1 MLAHLA
7 ADRIRVAELEA
18 QILHLQNCLRDLE
31 LEKHLTQDRLDSYY
45 YPVLALPNEITS
57 EIFKH
62 FLPVFPFHTAL
73 TGPCSPTVLTHI
85 CRKWRDIAL
94 STPTLWSA
102 ISLKAVRLPF
112 ALAVEIADLWLTR
125 SRSCPLSINIDC
137 RSDVSTFLPRIFE
150 EAARVEELGLEITS
164 FDLVPTSRSMP
175 MLRCLHLH
183 IRVDQHSPLPPTPL
197 PLFSDTPQLLRS
209 VVLNHIAAF
218 HIQLPWAQL
227 TSVCICP
234 LFPGQCVPV
243 LRQAP
248 NLLHCQ
254 LVFKSNGSVLAE
266 LTLPVLESLQLYD
279 DGGLA
284 DSGIMDLDN
293 LTVPALR
300 DLTISESFLGED
312 PIDVLTRFI
321 TKSHCKLQEVCI
333 LDVEYPGIYR
343 AAFPLIQFTLHLPGV
358 PDCTPTCRF
367 HPRF

>member
-73 TGPCSPTVLTHI
+73 TGACSPTVLTHI

-102 ISLKAVRLPF
+102 ISLKDVRLPF

-125 SRSCPLSINIDC
+125 S
-137 RSDVSTFLPRIFE
+137 DVSTLIPRIFE
-150 EAARVEELGLEITS
+150 QTARLAELALDITS
-164 FDLVPTSRSMP
+164 FDLVATSRSMP
-175 MLRCLHLH
+175 MLRCLDLR
-183 IRVDQHSPLPPTPL
+183 IRVDQHGPLPPTPL

-209 VVLNHIAAF
+209 VALNDISAV

-234 LFPGQCVPV
+234 LFPGQCAPV

-279 DGGLA
+279 DCGLA
-284 DSGIMDLDN
+284 ESGIGDLDN

-343 AAFPLIQFTLHLPGV
+343 AAFPLIQFTLHLLGDRGPCG
-358 PDCTPTCRF
+358 PPPSSSCF
-367 HPRF
+367 PRLY